1 MATTRVET
9 SEFERDA
16 TEVLTSFKAAVSS
29 VLAAV
34 GVRRPVE
41 LQQALK
47 LQSTLSWQL
56 FKVAGERSVLSAGGS
71 VPSRASVARFADA
84 AAGVGVAAETVA
96 SLMTAYGGFEQLVER
111 HAGDRTSFNSLVS
124 AVTGREDDWLAADLQ
139 HRRNMYRGF
148 SAVLG
153 VQVQAKLNCSI
164 VLGRPGT
171 KACDVAFL
179 SGLVDLRM
187 LRPRDAFRVFGFTL
201 RKLKDTPDLRP
212 LGMSDDPANYCMDA
226 FCSQPVPPMETAAGQ
241 HGRRRWVESSLVRP
255 QLGRQ
260 GATTLMFGGTSHLK
274 ECPSSFSAV
283 VNVPTE
289 TLIHDVLISP
299 AARDGAT
306 LDARVLL
313 GSDNPSERGPS
324 ATVLN
329 GDHRIEPLG
338 RGVAG
343 LATADVP
350 GYADMLRA
358 VTAKL
363 GHDVEELEAWRLR
376 LSFPVYQSVAKI
388 RLVPADGNRP
398 RRRGRGRPSPGSG

>member
-1 MATTRVET
+1 MEPVD
-9 SEFERDA
+9 FERDA
-16 TEVLTSFKAAVSS
+16 TDVLTQFKVAVNS

-71 VPSRASVARFADA
+71 VPSRASVARFAEA
-84 AAGVGVAAETVA
+84 AAEVGVPAEMVG
-96 SLMTAYGGFEQLVER
+96 SLMTAYTGFERLVER

-124 AVTGREDDWLAADLQ
+124 AVTGKEDDWLAADLQ

-153 VQVQAKLNCSI
+153 VQVRTKLNCSV
-164 VLGRPGT
+164 VLGRPGST
-171 KACDVAFL
+171 ACDVAFL

-201 RKLKDTPDLRP
+201 RKLKDAPDLRSM
-212 LGMSDDPANYCMDA
+212 GMSANPDSYCMDDY
-226 FCSQPVPPMETAAGQ
+226 CSQPTPPMETLAGER
-241 HGRRRWVESSLVRP
+241 GRRRWVESSLVRP
-255 QLGRQ
+255 QLGKQ
-260 GATTLMFGGTSHLK
+260 GATTVMFGGTSRLDD
-274 ECPSSFSAV
+274 CPSAFTAV
-283 VNVPTE
+283 VNIPAE

-299 AARDGAT
+299 AMRGAAT
-306 LDARVLL
+306 LVPRVIL
-313 GSDNPSERGPS
+313 GSDNPAERGPS
-324 ATVLN
+324 AVTLQ
-329 GDHRIEPLG
+329 GDHRIERLG
-338 RGVAG
+338 RGVNG

-350 GYADMLRA
+350 GYAEMVRA

-363 GHDVEELEAWRLR
+363 GYDAEDLEAWRLR
-376 LSFPVYQSVAKI
+376 LPFPVHQSVVRI
-388 RLVPADGNRP
+388 RLVPPDEKP
-398 RRRGRGRPSPGSG
+398 RRRPRSKISRQP